1 MCSSDL
7 AIGKDQKEVLKA
19 KSKFAALDPQ
29 NAASYWGDS
38 QKLLPNIAD
47 RSIDNFLLILS
58 QYFDPLNTI
67 EEKLSARSVFAVLAL
82 KLVKSGTLQ
91 ILTDLEED
99 SVEYKELI
107 NMVLETGFERD
118 QIKPTRVYFK
128 IDRKYP
134 EFTQG
139 KIPRVLIFR
148 PKRTTVVEK

>member
-1 MCSSDL
+1 
-7 AIGKDQKEVLKA
+7 
-19 KSKFAALDPQ
+19 
-29 NAASYWGDS
+29 
-38 QKLLPNIAD
+38 
-47 RSIDNFLLILS
+47 LLILS
-58 QYFDPLNTI
+58 QYLDPLNTI
-67 EEKLSARSVFAVLAL
+67 EEKLSGRSVFAVLAL

-148 PKRTTVVEK
+148 PKRRPVVEK